1 MQRIVIEASSPSNM
15 EHLLALLKQMDFVR
29 NVWLEAAKPIDEFVS
44 AGPPMSVDTM
54 MERIQQAEAED
65 AAGKS
70 IADKDLRIDF

>member
-29 NVWLEAAKPIDEFVS
+29 NVWIEAAQPVDEFVM
-44 AGPPMSVDTM
+44 AGPPMGIDTFNQ
-54 MERIQQAEAED
+54 RIKQAEAED

-70 IADKDLRIDF
+70 IADEDLTLDF